1 MVKSWKSFL
10 SIKYYFNLLVVYCML
25 QCTFSAAIESKMV
38 KEETCDGGF
47 LWRCIE
53 CGHSSKR
60 RDNIRTHIESK
71 HIVSDGFN
79 CTYCGRFFSNKHSM
93 QTHVSKYH
101 RNL

>member
-1 MVKSWKSFL
+1 MEKFFVNRILFKPCGC
-10 SIKYYFNLLVVYCML
+10 LLY
-25 QCTFSAAIESKMV
+25 CTFLAAIESKMV
-38 KEETCDGGF
+38 KEEISDAGF

-79 CTYCGRFFSNKHSM
+79 CTFCGNFFSNKKSL
-93 QTHVSKYH
+93 QTHISKYH

>member
-47 LWRCIE
+47 YGVALSVVTLVKE
-53 CGHSSKR
+53 E
-60 RDNIRTHIESK
+60 TTLEHI
-71 HIVSDGFN
+71 
-79 CTYCGRFFSNKHSM
+79 
-93 QTHVSKYH
+93 
-101 RNL
+101 